1 MIIDA
6 HVHIGGESVGFEMS
20 EAVVL
25 ESMEKYNIDVCLVSN
40 GDAGE
45 YGHEAEPI
53 PAELQ
58 VDQKTALKRIIC
70 FAKENEGRIYG
81 GFWCKPHHEVLDDEI
96 DALIAE
102 NRKNIVF
109 LKVHPFHSNLAFD
122 DEKMIPYLE
131 LAKKYNMPVVIHTGS
146 GYNDSPERV
155 LNMAKKYPMLKF
167 IMAHMGLG
175 TDNQLA
181 IELMAKADNLYAD
194 TTWVPVSTTLEVIKR
209 YGSERVMFGTDSPID
224 GVDTYYCNKEGEPS
238 LYRQYFGELKDLIS
252 KEDYENLMWK
262 TAKEVFDI

>member
-45 YGHEAEPI
+45 YGHEEEPI

-58 VDQKTALKRIIC
+58 VDQKSALKRIID
-70 FAKENEGRIYG
+70 FAKENEGKIYG

-155 LNMAKKYPMLKF
+155 LNMAKKYPNAILVL
-167 IMAHMGLG
+167 AH
-175 TDNQLA
+175 A
-181 IELMAKADNLYAD
+181 A
-194 TTWVPVSTTLEVIKR
+194 
-209 YGSERVMFGTDSPID
+209 
-224 GVDTYYCNKEGEPS
+224 
-238 LYRQYFGELKDLIS
+238 
-252 KEDYENLMWK
+252 
-262 TAKEVFDI
+262 